1 MTKNSTVMQIARDS
15 TRPQTDGVSDFSDG
29 EEVEERGILDDTE
42 LESRVLRA
50 VGDHDH
56 GEPSTSTNSSLVS
69 LDNDPVYSAIT
80 SKLSA
85 GCLCTNNC
93 LAQFTTAEVF
103 QFHLSLYEMTKVA
116 KDMLIL
122 GKLQVLSRTSDSIQ
136 HARQTKAGKRKR
148 VTCDYCFDHHHV
160 CKDAFL
166 FLHDI
171 GSKILKNLQKHLQE
185 NGPVPRDM
193 V

>member
-1 MTKNSTVMQIARDS
+1 
-15 TRPQTDGVSDFSDG
+15 
-29 EEVEERGILDDTE
+29 
-42 LESRVLRA
+42 
-50 VGDHDH
+50 
-56 GEPSTSTNSSLVS
+56 
-69 LDNDPVYSAIT
+69 
-80 SKLSA
+80 
-85 GCLCTNNC
+85 
-93 LAQFTTAEVF
+93 
-103 QFHLSLYEMTKVA
+103 MTKVA

-136 HARQTKAGKRKR
+136 HVRQTKAGKRKR

-185 NGPVPRDM
+185 NGPVPREHGLTGHTPATTYPYEIVCDA
-193 V
+193 VRFVRNYAEIFRIP